1 MSILRRTRLST
12 IVTSCPAADRCRAVG
27 HPQKPSPPSTMIC
40 TNHSLSG
47 PLRGSSRPAILSSA
61 RFRPSCGAP
70 GRVPRNNP
78 RSPVSANKKERPY
91 IPAVREAALREFRER
106 VGEGFRFAP
115 VVALI
120 AAYDEEDCVG
130 AVLDAIPAV
139 ACGLPVDILVVDD
152 GSTDRTAEVVAKHD
166 GVHLARLERNCGHG
180 VALRLGYPLVS
191 ELGVSSPCPVLNC
204 GHGVALRLGYQLV
217 SELGGQFIVTL
228 DADMQ
233 WDPHEIPTVL
243 EPLATGEAD
252 FVIGSRVLGRAET
265 DDAVRHAGVA
275 VFARLVSSLTGVHVT
290 DTSSGFRAM
299 KAEITQVVPQVQV
312 QYQTSE
318 LLIGAIYA
326 GYRIAERPITMHKRL
341 AGESKK
347 GHNLL
352 YGGRYARV
360 ILTTWGRE
368 RRRARRAGRRAG
380 R

>member
-1 MSILRRTRLST
+1 
-12 IVTSCPAADRCRAVG
+12 
-27 HPQKPSPPSTMIC
+27 MIC

-47 PLRGSSRPAILSSA
+47 PLRGSSRAGSLPSA
-61 RFRPSCGAP
+61 QFRPGCGAP
-70 GRVPRNNP
+70 DRVPRSHP
-78 RSPVSANKKERPY
+78 RSRVSANKKERPY

-139 ACGLPVDILVVDD
+139 ACGLSVDILVVDD
-152 GSTDRTAEVVAKHD
+152 GSRDRTAEVVSKHA
-166 GVHLARLERNCGHG
+166 GVHLARLDR
-180 VALRLGYPLVS
+180 
-191 ELGVSSPCPVLNC
+191 NC

-217 SELGGQFIVTL
+217 SELGGRFIVTL

-243 EPLATGEAD
+243 EPLAAGEAD

-380 R
+380 RGRRATRSHRPTPRRRGRPLRTGGWLRRGSGWRRSRHARRG